1 MITIELTEDLPER
14 VYGRRFAARDD
25 GIARIARNLSPLG
38 FRALDWL
45 AMGGIMTASQ
55 LGVATRTLQYW
66 QKQRLVDRVRLPT
79 DAVSMWTQLF
89 VHDLRARPSFWCLGP
104 AGEEIA
110 RKRYPF
116 APLTGYLLY
125 APARVLH
132 DLILNEAVLR
142 IARAARGEGWRVL
155 WAGTN
160 ACEIRDGTEQLIEP
174 DAMLILERGQ
184 ERKAFA
190 VEYHNEEER
199 RQRAYYKVMRY
210 ERVLEMGK
218 WQEAWQLDSFPA
230 ILAIFRDRAVGE
242 GYRSAVRQFNARAT
256 YYAKILDSIAAGNL
270 REWINVSVG
279 QRESIF

>member
-1 MITIELTEDLPER
+1 M
-14 VYGRRFAARDD
+14 A
-25 GIARIARNLSPLG
+25 
-38 FRALDWL
+38 
-45 AMGGIMTASQ
+45 ASQ
-55 LGVATRTLQYW
+55 LGVVTRTLQYW
-66 QKQRLVDRVRLPT
+66 QKQRLVDRVPLPA
-79 DAVSMWTQLF
+79 DAASVWTQLF
-89 VHDLRARPSFWCLGP
+89 VRDLRVRPSFWCLGP

-110 RKRYPF
+110 RKRYPV

-125 APARVLH
+125 PPARVLH

-142 IARAARGEGWRVL
+142 IARAAREAGWRVL

-174 DAMLILERGQ
+174 DAMLILEREQ

-190 VEYHNEEER
+190 VEYHNEEDR
-199 RQRAYYKVMRY
+199 RQRAYYKVIRY
-210 ERVLEMGK
+210 ERVMEMEK

-242 GYRSAVRQFNARAT
+242 GYRDAIRQLNARAT